1 MNKKFSYTE
10 VTENII
16 SKYNLD
22 NNEGTTLV
30 VRVCTFIRGHYTDVE
45 LITKMIER
53 EAIKILE
60 NRNNK

>member
-10 VTENII
+10 VTENMI

-22 NNEGTTLV
+22 NNEGNTLA
-30 VRVCTFIRGHYTDVE
+30 VRVYTFVRGHYNDVD
-45 LITKMIER
+45 LIVKMIER